1 MATYRKRIT
10 DQILI
15 ESLQNFGGILL
26 EGPRAVGKTTTGL
39 QLSNSNVRLDSDPQF
54 ADFAQLAPSSVLDGA
69 PPRLVDE
76 WQLAPALWN
85 AARHEIDARQ
95 QPGQFIFSGSAR
107 PADDVTRHSGA
118 GRFQRVVMR
127 PMSLCESGDSIEAV
141 RFSDLFEKEVRISPV
156 LGGPSIEDYARLLV
170 RGGWPALVENS
181 MMNPTDYL
189 LAYLENIARIDIA
202 ENGIRV
208 RPSRLLAL
216 IRAIARNTASEVSV
230 AKLATEAELGEAG
243 SALAVSTARKYLDA
257 LEQVRV
263 IEEQPAFLPHLRSKV
278 RLRQQPKWHF
288 VCPSVSAAAL
298 GASPEKLL
306 ADPNTFGFLFESL
319 AIRDL
324 RVYAATLRGEVSHY
338 RDSSGL
344 EVDAVVETLS
354 GEWSAFEVKLGSD
367 VGIQEGTAN
376 LLKLR
381 DKVSPARQ
389 ESLQTLNIIT
399 AGQKSY
405 TTPEGVNVIALG
417 HLTGF

>member
-1 MATYRKRIT
+1 M
-10 DQILI
+10 
-15 ESLQNFGGILL
+15 
-26 EGPRAVGKTTTGL
+26 
-39 QLSNSNVRLDSDPQF
+39 
-54 ADFAQLAPSSVLDGA
+54 
-69 PPRLVDE
+69 
-76 WQLAPALWN
+76 
-85 AARHEIDARQ
+85 
-95 QPGQFIFSGSAR
+95 
-107 PADDVTRHSGA
+107 
-118 GRFQRVVMR
+118 
-127 PMSLCESGDSIEAV
+127 
-141 RFSDLFEKEVRISPV
+141 
-156 LGGPSIEDYARLLV
+156 
-170 RGGWPALVENS
+170 
-181 MMNPTDYL
+181 
-189 LAYLENIARIDIA
+189 
-202 ENGIRV
+202 
-208 RPSRLLAL
+208 
-216 IRAIARNTASEVSV
+216 
-230 AKLATEAELGEAG
+230 
-243 SALAVSTARKYLDA
+243 
-257 LEQVRV
+257 
-263 IEEQPAFLPHLRSKV
+263 

-298 GASPEKLL
+298 SASPEKLL

-354 GEWSAFEVKLGSD
+354 GEWFAFEVKLGSD

-405 TTPEGVNVIALG
+405 TTPDGVNVIALG